1 MDASRTQLSTGRFRS
16 SVPWLAFD
24 PSSSWLALDLDS
36 CAICDIDMLN
46 IFSRSQNSV
55 NLNKSVPAKIDR
67 LSKVPDWDQFVWR
80 YILKRMRSD
89 MFGVV
94 SFPPLWNLFLALT
107 VRYFTQM
114 CALKILKTLIWLPLY
129 ICPKSPFSSW
139 SCVNAFPALSV
150 TQVGPVKG
158 PVGSGWQCK
167 QTFSQGSWP
176 TLDCWNTLKYCL
188 YCFDIKVHQ
197 WKFFKIPSF
206 YLFLHA
212 VKKTIGIAR

>member
-1 MDASRTQLSTGRFRS
+1 MLRFCVLGRCWAKRIAWRSTLSMGASRTQLSTGRFRS
-16 SVPWLAFD
+16 SVPWLEFD
-24 PSSSWLALDLDS
+24 PSSWWLALDLDS

-114 CALKILKTLIWLPLY
+114 CALKILKTLIWLPTHL
-129 ICPKSPFSSW
+129 PKAGAVWMHFQLSLSPKWVQSRVQWAVGGSA
-139 SCVNAFPALSV
+139 NKHFPRD
-150 TQVGPVKG
+150 
-158 PVGSGWQCK
+158 
-167 QTFSQGSWP
+167 
-176 TLDCWNTLKYCL
+176 LDPLWTVE
-188 YCFDIKVHQ
+188 IH
-197 WKFFKIPSF
+197 
-206 YLFLHA
+206 
-212 VKKTIGIAR
+212 